1 MTRPAGYFESVS
13 APPAAKTAA
22 FTSSSGRSWPAT
34 EPPPIA
40 SAATHTIH
48 RIGRFLHPAHTGGLT
63 PRRSPSAVERRGV
76 GPPVPSRLEYHHGP
90 DGVNPMKAFEVR
102 TERRTEFVEI
112 TAEVR
117 RAVKDAGLKSGICVV
132 YCPHTTAAITIQEN
146 ADPDV
151 VRDMLLWLNDHIP
164 KDVPGFRHAEGNSD
178 SHIKSSLV
186 GSSVTVIV
194 ENGELVLGTWQG
206 IYFCEFDGPRSRT
219 VMVQTIGSA

>member
-1 MTRPAGYFESVS
+1 
-13 APPAAKTAA
+13 
-22 FTSSSGRSWPAT
+22 
-34 EPPPIA
+34 
-40 SAATHTIH
+40 
-48 RIGRFLHPAHTGGLT
+48 
-63 PRRSPSAVERRGV
+63 
-76 GPPVPSRLEYHHGP
+76 
-90 DGVNPMKAFEVR
+90 MKAFEVR
-102 TERRTEFVEI
+102 TTRRTEFVEI

-117 RAVKDAGLKSGICVV
+117 RAVKDAGLKSGACVV

-151 VRDMLLWLNDHIP
+151 VRDMLLWLNGHIP

-186 GSSVTVIV
+186 GSSATVLV

-206 IYFCEFDGPRSRT
+206 VYFCEFDGPRSRT